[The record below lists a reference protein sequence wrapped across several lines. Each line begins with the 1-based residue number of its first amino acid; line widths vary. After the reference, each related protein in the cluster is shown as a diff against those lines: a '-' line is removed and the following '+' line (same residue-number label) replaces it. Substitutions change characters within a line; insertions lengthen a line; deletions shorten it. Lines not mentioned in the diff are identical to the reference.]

1 MAGFVAMITSRHYPM
16 EFPGWSMIVGMLSAV
31 PLTLATL
38 TALLLLVQRK
48 RLSRIGD
55 KPDSPSDP
63 TRPRLFSDHAS
74 NTLGVVAH

>member
-1 MAGFVAMITSRHYPM
+1 M

-48 RLSRIGD
+48 RLSTIGD
-55 KPDSPSDP
+55 NPDFPSDP
-63 TRPRLFSDHAS
+63 TRPRLFPDHAS